1 MISKRSM
8 SMLAIV
14 LAAAASA
21 RLMAQVETDV
31 PPVVPGARPVSVEHI
46 KIHGAALEGNLEGDA
61 IDRDAVVF
69 LPPTSVRMAGVAIP
83 WCTPCT
89 DTRSVP
95 GNGRTRST

>member
-46 KIHGAALEGNLEGDA
+46 KIHGAALEGKRA
-61 IDRDAVVF
+61 
-69 LPPTSVRMAGVAIP
+69 
-83 WCTPCT
+83 
-89 DTRSVP
+89 
-95 GNGRTRST
+95 